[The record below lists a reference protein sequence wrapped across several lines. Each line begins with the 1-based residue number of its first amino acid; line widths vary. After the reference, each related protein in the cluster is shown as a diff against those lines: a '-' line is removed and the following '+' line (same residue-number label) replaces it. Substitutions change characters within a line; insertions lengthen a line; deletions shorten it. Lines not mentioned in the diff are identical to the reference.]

1 MVLSPLVVLAWAF
14 CFCFFYSISRAD
26 TSSTTTHDLTTGTLA
41 SPVGGCPTG
50 TTPATIN
57 SSSQVRWGECI
68 DIFAISFAI
77 NQALTQAGISVDK
90 AHYSW
95 RYIHCFNTPGKF
107 CNTDISDRV
116 NTTTGEITDDTYWDE
131 LTVVVTI
138 TDDEG
143 NIQQTKTWT
152 MDKWYNYAADN
163 PHSTNEVTVGNTRW
177 QVHEDFI
184 ELYNHTNKTGTIYT
198 PNDLGSMSFTITGQ
212 DKGQWDGFYGPI
224 LNTLQTHFSYRT
236 NPCTGNALY
245 DPSCPGY
252 AEAFAKQ
259 QYDQNC
265 SANPLYDSGCP
276 GYATAL
282 YNQQCTANPLYD
294 AGCPGYADAYYLQQ
308 CELDPLYDSGCNGYD
323 QAYYLQQ
330 CSLDPL
336 SDTGCEGYAEA
347 YYNQQ
352 CTADPLYDIGCNG
365 YAEAYLAQQ
374 CNLDP
379 LYDASCTGHYEA
391 QCKADALYD
400 VLCTGYA
407 IAYFNQQCML
417 NPQYDEQCT
426 GYMAPI
432 DTTDPVAIDDGT
444 GTGDS
449 VVDNV
454 LELPDTPVVEL
465 VQVPPS
471 VEIIEPEPEPEPEII
486 EEVIIEE
493 TVQEETIVEEI
504 VVEEIVEEVVV
515 EETTE
520 EEIVEEVVEETIE
533 EEVEEVQEV
542 VEAPKKKVK
551 KKITKK
557 EKAKAKRKK
566 LKAIAQKRAKSLAE
580 KMGDAASFEAQQQ
593 VQQQLISMLSFVP
606 DFSKYSKAQ
615 LDGGQ
620 LQKEVNLK
628 GGRIID
634 HAFARWFVNDPN
646 YDKLE
651 DLQYNLKGN

>member
-1 MVLSPLVVLAWAF
+1 MVLLPLVVLAWAF

-41 SPVGGCPTG
+41 SPVGGCPAG

-163 PHSTNEVTVGNTRW
+163 PHSTNEITVGSTRW

-252 AEAFAKQ
+252 AEAFAQQ
-259 QYDQNC
+259 QYNQNC

-294 AGCPGYADAYYLQQ
+294 AGCPGYADAYYTQQ
-308 CELDPLYDSGCNGYD
+308 CKLDPLYDNGCTGYD
-323 QAYYLQQ
+323 TAFLLQQ
-330 CSLDPL
+330 CTLDATYD
-336 SDTGCEGYAEA
+336 STCDGYFEAKCE
-347 YYNQQ
+347 
-352 CTADPLYDIGCNG
+352 
-365 YAEAYLAQQ
+365 
-374 CNLDP
+374 
-379 LYDASCTGHYEA
+379 
-391 QCKADALYD
+391 ADALYD
-400 VLCTGYA
+400 VLCTGYSV
-407 IAYFNQQCML
+407 AYFNQQCML
-417 NPQYDEQCT
+417 NPQYDKQCT
-426 GYMAPI
+426 GYMEPI

-449 VVDNV
+449 VVDDI
-454 LELPDTPVVEL
+454 LQLPDIPVVEL
-465 VQVPPS
+465 VQVPPP
-471 VEIIEPEPEPEPEII
+471 VEIVEPEPEPEPEII
-486 EEVIIEE
+486 EEVVIEE

-504 VVEEIVEEVVV
+504 VEEVVV
-515 EETTE
+515 EETVE
-520 EEIVEEVVEETIE
+520 EEVVEEVVEETVE

-580 KMGDAASFEAQQQ
+580 KMSDAASFEVQQQ

-628 GGRIID
+628 GGRIVD